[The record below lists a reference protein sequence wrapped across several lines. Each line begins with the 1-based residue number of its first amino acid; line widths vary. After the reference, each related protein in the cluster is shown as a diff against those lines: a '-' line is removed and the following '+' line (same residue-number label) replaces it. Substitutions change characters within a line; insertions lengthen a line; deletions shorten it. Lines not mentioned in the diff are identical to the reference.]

1 MVIKNFLFNKLCNLI
16 LYLIILEEEE
26 ENAESDANNEMETEN
41 NDEQWRIKMQN
52 LIKIIYNV
60 V

>member
-26 ENAESDANNEMETEN
+26 EEENAESDANNEMETGN
-41 NDEQWRIKMQN
+41 NDEQ
-52 LIKIIYNV
+52 
-60 V
+60 